1 MLPTERRQVLQQRV
15 INGMAVATQRVRSPF
30 QIDRVPQH
38 DGSRYQIEAAS
49 PVALLLETAVADF
62 TQAVEKHG
70 TGQCVA
76 RLALVQP
83 GMHAAAQLDAL
94 QPVQDEQRA
103 LDAPQL
109 AQGDGQAVLA
119 WVAAELSEHQGGR
132 HRALL
137 DRGGQ
142 PQDFVPMGADVL
154 DVERAADHRLER
166 VIGGIALRDVELGVA
181 QVADARREAE
191 AQEVHQGEDVIGEA
205 RRVGVMLLDP
215 QVGLVVQQAVEHV
228 GRIAHADVHDLGVK
242 WRVLVRNV
250 GVERPPWA
258 APVFRVDVAGALG
271 LAARAEVLAVRR

>member
-1 MLPTERRQVLQQRV
+1 MLPAQRRQVLQQR
-15 INGMAVATQRVRSPF
+15 IIDGMAVATQSVCRPL

-38 DGSRYQIEAAS
+38 DGRRHQVEAGSA
-49 PVALLLETAVADF
+49 VALLLETAVADF
-62 TQAVEKHG
+62 AQAVEEHG
-70 TGQCVA
+70 ASQRVA

-83 GMHAAAQLDAL
+83 GMHAAAQFHAL

-119 WVAAELSEHQGGR
+119 RVAAKLPEHQRGR

-142 PQDFVPMGADVL
+142 PQDLVPMGADVL
-154 DVERAADHRLER
+154 DVERAADHRFER

-215 QVGLVVQQAVEHV
+215 QVGFVVQQAVEHV
-228 GRIAHADVHDLGVK
+228 GRVAHADVDDLGVER
-242 WRVLVRNV
+242 RVLVGDV

-271 LAARAEVLAVRR
+271 LAAGAEVLAVRR